1 MRCWDL
7 RVMIRFLGLV
17 LLVTACAAPSA
28 PGAGGPPGAAQVPRS
43 AAPKILRIAVLAEP
57 SAFIGS
63 IIGVTTT
70 TGGAQQPTE
79 IAHNWLVL
87 TDSNSEPQPA
97 LAVDLPAIEKGT
109 WRVLP
114 DGGMETTW
122 KLRPNVQW
130 HDGAPFTADDV
141 LFGWEV
147 VRDPAMPSIRAPEAR
162 FITAIDTPDP
172 LTLVMKWNQIWVD
185 ANDMRRGTIDPLPRH
200 LIGDLFNRDKDG
212 FINSAYW
219 STEFV
224 GLGPFKVAGWTP
236 GAEIDFARFE
246 SYFRGPAHLD
256 RVILRFIP
264 DANTQLSAIFSEEI
278 DMTLPIGVDMEGVR
292 LASERWAGTK
302 NQVLVGNPQRLRF
315 VSHQGRVED
324 QKQPAL
330 LDARVRRALYQA
342 MDRQELAS
350 ALNHG
355 FGEAADS
362 FIPPNH
368 SYRRDVEASIPT
380 YRFDPAAASRA
391 LAELGWNRGGDG
403 TLRSATGAPF
413 TLQIQATRNPR
424 AEKEV
429 AIIADGW
436 RQLGIDMDERLVPST
451 IIRDPET
458 WHRFGGVEII
468 AQLSTSFWKDRIH
481 SKSVVG
487 PENRWN
493 AANFG
498 SYVNPA
504 VDDIVDRL
512 SSTIERPGRITLMRE
527 LLREAE
533 SDLAVM
539 PIYWDPDPV
548 LALARVKNLP
558 VPSAITQVHTWNIYD
573 WDLES

>member
-1 MRCWDL
+1 LTLTR
-7 RVMIRFLGLV
+7 IAGGV
-17 LLVTACAAPSA
+17 LLPLVIFATACAGPAAPGTSA
-28 PGAGGPPGAAQVPRS
+28 PAGSGQLTRSGAPR
-43 AAPKILRIAVLAEP
+43 ILRVAVLAEP

-87 TDSNSEPQPA
+87 TDANSEPQPA
-97 LAVDLPAIEKGT
+97 LGVELPSVEKGT

-114 DGGMETTW
+114 DGTMETTW
-122 KLRPNVQW
+122 KLHPNVQW
-130 HDGAPFTADDV
+130 HDGTRFTADDV
-141 LFGWEV
+141 VFGWEV
-147 VRDPAMPSIRAPEAR
+147 VRDPAMPSIRSPEAR
-162 FITAIDTPDP
+162 FISAIDTPDP

-185 ANDMRRGTIDPLPRH
+185 AHDMRRGTIDPLPRH
-200 LIGDLFNRDKDG
+200 LIGDLFARDKDG
-212 FINSAYW
+212 FVNSAYW

-224 GLGPFKVAGWTP
+224 GLGPFKVASWSP
-236 GAEIDFARFE
+236 GSEIEFARFE
-246 SYFRGPAHLD
+246 PYYRGPARLD
-256 RVILRFIP
+256 RIILKFIP
-264 DANTQLSAIFSEEI
+264 DANTQLSSIFAEEI

-315 VSHQGRVED
+315 VSHQGRAED
-324 QKQPAL
+324 QRQPAL

-342 MDRQELAS
+342 MDRRELAT

-355 FGEAADS
+355 FGDPADS
-362 FIPPNH
+362 FMPPNH
-368 SYRRDVEASIPT
+368 GYRRDVEASIPQF
-380 YRFDPAAASRA
+380 RFDPAAASRA
-391 LAELGWNRGGDG
+391 LADLGWTRGGDG
-403 TLRSATGAPF
+403 TLRNSAGTPF
-413 TLQIQATRNPR
+413 ALQIQATRNPR
-424 AEKEV
+424 SEKEV
-429 AIIADGW
+429 AIIADVW
-436 RQLGIDMDERLVPST
+436 RQLGIEVDERLVPST

-458 WHRFGGVEII
+458 WHRFGGVEMI

-512 SSTIERPGRITLMRE
+512 AATIQRPERITLMRE
-527 LLREAE
+527 LLREATT
-533 SDLAVM
+533 DLAVM
-539 PIYWDPDPV
+539 PVYWDPDPI
-548 LALARVKNLP
+548 LALAKVRNLP
-558 VPSAITQVHTWNIYD
+558 VPSAITQVHTWNVYE
-573 WDLES
+573 WDVEP